1 MQFLADVFVPCDQC
15 DGKRFKPQVLDVKYR
30 GRNVD
35 QVLEMTV
42 REALTFFAARP
53 RWLRRLHVL
62 DEIGL
67 GYLRLGQ
74 PATTL
79 SGGRGAARQDRG
91 PPGVEEGGERLLYIL
106 DEPTTGLHF
115 DDIAKLLAAFRKLL
129 QAGHTLL
136 VIEHNLDVLKT
147 ADHIIDLGPEGGEEG
162 GYIVAGTACV
172 CILVTFVVFV
182 VQARDPRAAQPAVAD
197 IVSRLGDP
205 DARVRLQA
213 IDEVLAM
220 YLAEDLDSR
229 ARKALVPEPA
239 GLTRAQR
246 AFAGAPFSVWPG
258 SPAPELTAALLRA
271 LSDSDRQVRLDAA
284 YTVGAIARPPLSS
297 EDTTR
302 LLVGLGHADA
312 PTRAAAARVIGRLQ
326 VQQGGDAL
334 VTAMNDPDDDVR
346 VGAMWA
352 LGELRFD
359 RGVQALT
366 GFSTYYGRGA
376 LGLAALDALA
386 RIAHPSSAP
395 LFREALLDRNPVV
408 RRRAAEALGRAG
420 DRPCDPAPGRGGD
433 VGPGPSGPRRGAVRP
448 RQARP
453 SLRRRAGLAARR
465 PAGVAAARSYLV
477 EIAEPARW
485 SRGCRIRTP
494 ACAGRP
500 PTCSA
505 WSARARRSPALTAL
519 REDPI
524 RTRAKP
530 PSARSS
536 ASRCGASR
544 PLPDGPGCP
553 TPADPSG
560 AAAGVLRAADTRP
573 SPTT

>member
-1 MQFLADVFVPCDQC
+1 MNLVLFLFFFFVM
-15 DGKRFKPQVLDVKYR
+15 G
-30 GRNVD
+30 
-35 QVLEMTV
+35 
-42 REALTFFAARP
+42 
-53 RWLRRLHVL
+53 LR
-62 DEIGL
+62 D
-67 GYLRLGQ
+67 
-74 PATTL
+74 
-79 SGGRGAARQDRG
+79 S
-91 PPGVEEGGERLLYIL
+91 
-106 DEPTTGLHF
+106 
-115 DDIAKLLAAFRKLL
+115 
-129 QAGHTLL
+129 
-136 VIEHNLDVLKT
+136 
-147 ADHIIDLGPEGGEEG
+147 
-162 GYIVAGTACV
+162 
-172 CILVTFVVFV
+172 
-182 VQARDPRAAQPAVAD
+182 AAQPSAASD
-197 IVSRLGDP
+197 LASRIAHP
-205 DARVRLQA
+205 EAAVRLAA

-352 LGELRFD
+352 LGELRFE

-395 LFREALLDRNPVV
+395 FFREALLDRNSVV

-420 DRPCDPAPGRGGD
+420 DLRAIQPLEGVVTSDRDPQVRAAALFALHKLGRH
-433 VGPGPSGPRRGAVRP
+433 SA
-448 RQARP
+448 AALA
-453 SLRRRAGLAARR
+453 SLLADRRAF
-465 PAGVAAARSYLV
+465 AAARSYLV
-477 EIAEPARW
+477 EIAEPALMV
-485 SRGCRIRTP
+485 SRLSDP
-494 ACAGRP
+494 D
-500 PTCSA
+500 
-505 WSARARRSPALTAL
+505 ARVRQGAADVLGLVGSREAIAALTAL
-519 REDPI
+519 REDPDPDA
-524 RTRAKP
+524 REAAVRALQ
-530 PSARSS
+530 R
-536 ASRCGASR
+536 
-544 PLPDGPGCP
+544 L
-553 TPADPSG
+553 T
-560 AAAGVLRAADTRP
+560 LRGIA
-573 SPTT
+573 TTS